1 MRCSYCG
8 SRAHTIKL
16 CPSTYA
22 GSVARMHL
30 RCTYCGGRDHD
41 VQACPKTHDGN
52 AARAF
57 HPETVADHCVR
68 DA

>member
-1 MRCSYCG
+1 MRCGYCG
-8 SRAHTIKL
+8 SYEHTIKL
-16 CPSTYA
+16 CPRTYA

-57 HPETVADHCVR
+57 HPETVADHFVR